1 MAEDFGLSFSPAT
14 TTDKTKA
21 MADPNAPVQEA
32 IRTLSLR
39 IPKVT
44 GGKGLAPAPLLNS
57 MGSQGM
63 GMPGGMGL
71 EQLLAMLFGQRQP
84 AQQGGPMSPGGAPLS
99 PATSSF
105 GAGQTS
111 QPPTGGQ
118 AMPRP
123 SQPLPNIR
131 PGMEAGV
138 ESQALPGPTRS
149 AADYFSDKMDTP
161 RMSDGF
167 NF

>member
-84 AQQGGPMSPGGAPLS
+84 AQPGGPMSPGGAPLS

-111 QPPTGGQ
+111 QPPQT
-118 AMPRP
+118 MPRP
-123 SQPLPNIR
+123 SQPLPYIR

-138 ESQALPGPTRS
+138 ESQALPGPS
-149 AADYFSDKMDTP
+149 ASEPSWLSQMMPKPDVP
-161 RMSDGF
+161 RTGYDF
-167 NF
+167 